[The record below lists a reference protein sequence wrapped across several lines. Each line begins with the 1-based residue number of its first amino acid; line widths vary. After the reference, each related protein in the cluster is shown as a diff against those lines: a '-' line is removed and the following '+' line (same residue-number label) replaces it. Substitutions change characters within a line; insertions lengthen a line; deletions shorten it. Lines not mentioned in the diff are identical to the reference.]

1 MSNKRKT
8 WRKIEQAVADVL
20 NMKRVSFSGGIW
32 PNKEDAEDLDFI
44 CQMKATDGKGVT
56 IKAPDVNALIRR
68 SLIQHKIPLFVFHIN
83 SVEFD
88 SGKTWVAIP
97 LDEFQK
103 IKEAYY
109 DEGEI

>member
-1 MSNKRKT
+1 MSNKTKT
-8 WRKIEQAVADVL
+8 WRKVEQNIADTL
-20 NMKRVSFSGGIW
+20 DMKRIAFSGGIW

-44 CQMKATDGKGVT
+44 VQAKTTDGKSVS
-56 IKAPDVNALIRR
+56 IKAPDINALVRR
-68 SLIQHKIPLFVFHIN
+68 SLIQHKVPLFVFHIDA
-83 SVEFD
+83 VEFD

-109 DEGEI
+109 DES